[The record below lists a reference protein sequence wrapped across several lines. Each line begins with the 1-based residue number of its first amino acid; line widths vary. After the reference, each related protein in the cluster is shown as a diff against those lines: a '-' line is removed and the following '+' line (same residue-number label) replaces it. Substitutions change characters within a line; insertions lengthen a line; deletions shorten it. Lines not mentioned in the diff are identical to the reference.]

1 MDDALI
7 QSLVESPSRPDLWV
21 RFIEQAGIREI
32 AEVGVYRGLLS
43 EELLR
48 RVPGIT
54 RYYLIDPWRHLSD
67 WNKPANQEDTRFEEI
82 YREAM
87 TRTEH
92 AADRRVVLRG
102 TTTEVI
108 DQIPD
113 GTLDLAYIDGD
124 HTLRGIAIDL
134 IRVYPKIR
142 EGGYIGGDD
151 LAPSI
156 WQHATEFE
164 PTLVFPFTV
173 YFAEAVGAP
182 IHALPHRQF
191 LIRKIDGE
199 SFGFTDL
206 VGRYPDTTLRR
217 QMLKG
222 MRRAMRQ
229 RRRDRLGTPA
239 ADQA

>member
-21 RFIEQAGIREI
+21 RFIEQAGVREI

-54 RYYLIDPWRHLSD
+54 RYYLIDPWRHLAD

-113 GTLDLAYIDGD
+113 GSLDLAYIDGD

-156 WQHATEFE
+156 WQHATAVRADSGL
-164 PTLVFPFTV
+164 PLHCVFRRGGW
-173 YFAEAVGAP
+173 GADPCTATPP
-182 IHALPHRQF
+182 IPHTE
-191 LIRKIDGE
+191 D
-199 SFGFTDL
+199 
-206 VGRYPDTTLRR
+206 
-217 QMLKG
+217 
-222 MRRAMRQ
+222 
-229 RRRDRLGTPA
+229 RRRVLRFH
-239 ADQA
+239 